1 MINSPVTEQDQTH
14 SWSVAVSWPSPRELM
29 EISVSEDFMS
39 MEFCHVTQQ
48 MNPIGQTRL
57 PVFNQT

>member
-1 MINSPVTEQDQTH
+1 
-14 SWSVAVSWPSPRELM
+14 M

-48 MNPIGQTRL
+48 MNTIGQTRL
-57 PVFNQT
+57 PVFNQPQVMATALTANLFFPYSKTLYIRMHDI